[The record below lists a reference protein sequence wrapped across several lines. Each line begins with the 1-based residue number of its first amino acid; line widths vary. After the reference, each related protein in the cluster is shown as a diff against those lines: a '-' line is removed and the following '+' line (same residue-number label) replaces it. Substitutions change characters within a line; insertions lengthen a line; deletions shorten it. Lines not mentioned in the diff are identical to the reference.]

1 MTNVVESRRHW
12 HLETAVCAVRGHF
25 APAAT
30 VRHLRPADADAGL
43 DCGDRRFAR
52 CLRCDAWIVPGPD
65 VQTTA
70 DYMPALDEIEL
81 PRRGRELRD
90 AVVLRLIAVN
100 RAIHSVVFGLVAV
113 ALLFVELKLGPV
125 KAWAARVLRSLD
137 SAVSNTGQGSSQS
150 FFARELRKVLGLH
163 QGTLKVLIVTA
174 SIYCVIEGVE
184 AVGLWRE
191 RRWAEYLTA
200 VATAGFLPFEIH
212 ELSKRVTVLRVTALV
227 VNLLILGY
235 LVYAKRLFGIRGGK
249 EADVEATL
257 EDA

>member
-1 MTNVVESRRHW
+1 VSRKHW
-12 HLETAVCAVRGHF
+12 HLETAVCAVRGHC
-25 APAAT
+25 APAAA
-30 VRHLRPADADAGL
+30 VRQLRAHEAHLGIDHDG
-43 DCGDRRFAR
+43 RRLAR
-52 CLRCDAWIVPGPD
+52 CLRCDAWVTPAAGVIASSD
-65 VQTTA
+65 F
-70 DYMPALDEIEL
+70 MPPEKEIEH

-100 RAIHSVVFGLVAV
+100 RAIHSLVFGLVAA
-113 ALLFVELKLGPV
+113 ALVVVDLRLGPL
-125 KAWAARVLRSLD
+125 KAWATRVLRGLD
-137 SAVSNTGQGSSQS
+137 SAVANTGQGNSQS

-163 QGTLKVLIVTA
+163 QGALKVLIVTA
-174 SIYCVIEGVE
+174 SAYCIIEGVE

-235 LVYAKRLFGIRGGK
+235 LVYAKRLFGIRGGR
-249 EADVEATL
+249 EADAEATL